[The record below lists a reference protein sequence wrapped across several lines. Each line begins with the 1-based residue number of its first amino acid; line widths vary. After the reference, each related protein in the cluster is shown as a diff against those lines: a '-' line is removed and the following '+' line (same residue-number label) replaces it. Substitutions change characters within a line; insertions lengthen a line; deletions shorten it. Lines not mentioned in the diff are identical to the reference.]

1 MFLRFEVSGG
11 CEGGCEG
18 GCGDGC
24 GGGQGGG
31 DGCDGCG
38 NAACDPFAMIIKR
51 VLSASKCRI
60 NFVP

>member
-11 CEGGCEG
+11 CGGD
-18 GCGDGC
+18 CGDC
-24 GGGQGGG
+24 GGGSCGGG
-31 DGCDGCG
+31 SCGGCDGCG
-38 NAACDPFAMIIKR
+38 SAARDPFAMIIKR